1 MSSDKRKPIVY
12 LAGPISGQSYDGS
25 VDWRNEAH
33 DALAY
38 DAETGAPL
46 DDGME
51 CVSPMRGKEFL
62 DQLKGTLPANND
74 GWKGQGFKPLEKELI
89 GQHAIIRRDF
99 WDVARCDM
107 LLANLLPAEETNMV
121 SIGTMFELSLALW
134 FRIPVVVVMNENN
147 IHNHYFVRESAWV
160 VVSTMEE
167 AYAALRMANSSR

>member
-1 MSSDKRKPIVY
+1 MSSTKRKPIVY

-25 VDWRNEAH
+25 VDWRYEAH
-33 DALAY
+33 DTLAN
-38 DAETGAPL
+38 E
-46 DDGME
+46 ME

-62 DQLKGTLPANND
+62 DQLKGSLPANNE
-74 GWKGQGFKPLEKELI
+74 GWEKQGFKPLEKELI

-134 FRIPVVVVMNENN
+134 FRIPVVVVMNEDN

-160 VVSTMEE
+160 VVATMEE